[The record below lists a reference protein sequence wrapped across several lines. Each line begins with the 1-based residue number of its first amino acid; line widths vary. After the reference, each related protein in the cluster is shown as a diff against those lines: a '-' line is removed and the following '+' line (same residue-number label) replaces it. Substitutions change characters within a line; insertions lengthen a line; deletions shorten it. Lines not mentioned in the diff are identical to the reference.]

1 MALLEKGNFP
11 QTTVNGKSVSGID
24 HVLIYF
30 CSAVTV
36 TLFSSPFFCNS
47 NFSITADKFEYGL
60 TFLTLTDKFL
70 VLDLHLQG
78 LF

>member
-36 TLFSSPFFCNS
+36 TVKLPCFLLPFSAIAISP
-47 NFSITADKFEYGL
+47 L
-60 TFLTLTDKFL
+60 
-70 VLDLHLQG
+70 LQTS
-78 LF
+78 LNMA